1 MDGPDCCPCSPS
13 ASQARQR
20 SPGFALSPLSPLRHA
35 RFACLL
41 VVLMP
46 GARKLF
52 QTELGATLS
61 LAIPMMVGQFGQ
73 MLMGLTDTLVLGRV
87 GVVSLAAIG
96 FSNTLLGTLYVGGIG
111 VLAAVGIFAAQ
122 AHGAKL
128 DSAKVEVFRSA
139 FWLSLFVGT
148 AAAAIVVALLPVLSI
163 FGEPIPV
170 ETAARPYL
178 AIVGLSLIP
187 ALGSMSAKT
196 YCEALGKPVIP
207 TVILYVGV
215 ILNIALNLPLVFGWF
230 GLPALGL
237 IGSAIATLCARVF
250 VLIGIIGYA
259 LFLTRL
265 QWQALSVSGV
275 SWDKVFSLFR
285 VGLPIGCQY
294 VAEAGAFYFSAIMMG
309 WMGTV
314 SLAAH
319 QIVVTCAATTFMFP
333 LGISIAAGVRV
344 GHAVGSQAYSALRR
358 IALGA
363 LMVSVLIQGGF
374 AAIYLTLGHQVAL
387 LFTSQTDVVELASRL
402 MIITGIFQLADG
414 IQVTSAGCLRG
425 LADIRLPM
433 LIGIFCYW
441 AVAIPTGCIFAFSLR
456 TGPTGIWVGLAAGLF
471 VAALLLTWRLQTV
484 TGPGGQGRFVFGRTE
499 NFETT

>member
-1 MDGPDCCPCSPS
+1 
-13 ASQARQR
+13 
-20 SPGFALSPLSPLRHA
+20 
-35 RFACLL
+35 
-41 VVLMP
+41 MP
-46 GARKLF
+46 GPWKPF
-52 QTELGATLS
+52 QTELRATLS

-73 MLMGLTDTLVLGRV
+73 MLMGITDTLVLGRV
-87 GVVSLAAIG
+87 GVVQLAAIG

-128 DSAKVEVFRSA
+128 DSAKVEVFRA
-139 FWLSLFVGT
+139 ALWLSLFVGT
-148 AAAAIVVALLPVLSI
+148 AAAAVVIALLPVLNV
-163 FGEPIPV
+163 FGEPIRV
-170 ETAARPYL
+170 EMAARPYL
-178 AIVGLSLIP
+178 AIVGFSLIP

-207 TVILYVGV
+207 TAILYAGV

-237 IGSAIATLCARVF
+237 VGSAIATLSARIF
-250 VLIGIIGYA
+250 VLIGITGYS
-259 LFLTRL
+259 LFLTQLPWR
-265 QWQALSVSGV
+265 ALSVSGV
-275 SWDKVFSLFR
+275 SWDKMAQLFR
-285 VGLPIGCQY
+285 TGLPIGCQY

-314 SLAAH
+314 PLAAH

-358 IALGA
+358 IVLGA
-363 LMVSVLIQGGF
+363 LMVSIMIQGGF
-374 AAIYLTLGHQVAL
+374 AVIYLTLGHQVAL
-387 LFTSQTDVVELASRL
+387 LFTNQQEVVELASRL

-414 IQVTSAGCLRG
+414 VQVTSAGCLRG

-441 AVAIPTGCIFAFSLR
+441 AIAIPTAIIFAFPAH
-456 TGPTGIWVGLAAGLF
+456 TGPTGIWIGLAAGLF
-471 VAALLLTWRLQTV
+471 AAALFLTWRLQAM
-484 TGPGGQGRFVFGRTE
+484 TGPGRQGRFVLGRGE
-499 NFETT
+499 NVEVSRAD

>member
-1 MDGPDCCPCSPS
+1 
-13 ASQARQR
+13 
-20 SPGFALSPLSPLRHA
+20 
-35 RFACLL
+35 
-41 VVLMP
+41 MP
-46 GARKLF
+46 GLRKLF

-73 MLMGLTDTLVLGRV
+73 MLMGITDTLILGRV
-87 GVVSLAAIG
+87 GVVPIAAIG

-128 DSAKVEVFRSA
+128 ESAKVEVFRSA
-139 FWLSLFVGT
+139 FWLSLFVGIV
-148 AAAAIVVALLPVLSI
+148 AAAIVIALLPVLNV
-163 FGEPIPV
+163 FGEPVPV
-170 ETAARPYL
+170 EMAARPYL

-187 ALGSMSAKT
+187 ALASMSAKT

-207 TVILYVGV
+207 TVILYAGV

-230 GLPALGL
+230 GLPALG
-237 IGSAIATLCARVF
+237 IVGSAIATLCARIF
-250 VLIGIIGYA
+250 ILIGVIGYA

-275 SWDKVFSLFR
+275 SWDKVASLFR
-285 VGLPIGCQY
+285 IGLPIGCQY
-294 VAEAGAFYFSAIMMG
+294 VAEAGAFNFSAIMMG
-309 WMGTV
+309 WMGTIP
-314 SLAAH
+314 LAAH

-344 GHAVGSQAYSALRR
+344 GHAVGSQAYSSLRR
-358 IALGA
+358 IVLGA
-363 LMVSVLIQGGF
+363 LMVSVLIAFGF
-374 AAIYLTLGHQVAL
+374 AAIYLALGHQVAL
-387 LFTSQTDVVELASRL
+387 LFTNQKDVVDLAGRL
-402 MIITGIFQLADG
+402 MIIAGIFQLADG

-441 AVAIPTGCIFAFSLR
+441 TVAIPTGFIFAFPMQ
-456 TGPTGIWVGLAAGLF
+456 TGPTGIWIGLAAGLF
-471 VAALLLTWRLQTV
+471 VAALLLTWRLQAM
-484 TGPGGQGRFVFGRTE
+484 TGPGRQGRFVLGTTE
-499 NFETT
+499 NLKAS

>member
-1 MDGPDCCPCSPS
+1 MPW
-13 ASQARQR
+13 
-20 SPGFALSPLSPLRHA
+20 ALRIPATVPRRPLRHP

-41 VVLMP
+41 VVLMLGP
-46 GARKLF
+46 RKLF

-73 MLMGLTDTLVLGRV
+73 MLMGIIDTLVLGRV
-87 GVVSLAAIG
+87 GVVPLAAIG

-139 FWLSLFVGT
+139 FWLSLLVGIS
-148 AAAAIVVALLPVLSI
+148 AAAVVIALLPVLSV

-170 ETAARPYL
+170 EMAARPYL

-187 ALGSMSAKT
+187 ALGSMSVKT
-196 YCEALGKPVIP
+196 YCEALGKPVFP
-207 TVILYVGV
+207 TVILYAGV
-215 ILNIALNLPLVFGWF
+215 ILNIALNLPLVFGCF

-237 IGSAIATLCARVF
+237 VGSAIATLCARVF
-250 VLIGIIGYA
+250 ILIGIIGYA

-275 SWDKVFSLFR
+275 SWDKVANLFR

-294 VAEAGAFYFSAIMMG
+294 VAEAGAFNFSAIMMG
-309 WMGTV
+309 WMGTI

-344 GHAVGSQAYSALRR
+344 GHAVGSQAYSTLRR
-358 IALGA
+358 IVLGA
-363 LMVSVLIQGGF
+363 LSVSVLIAFGF
-374 AAIYLTLGHQVAL
+374 AAIYLALGHQVAL
-387 LFTSQTDVVELASRL
+387 LFTSQTEVVELASRL
-402 MIITGIFQLADG
+402 MIIAGIFQLADG

-433 LIGIFCYW
+433 VIGIFCYW
-441 AVAIPTGCIFAFSLR
+441 AVAIPTGFIFAFHVQ
-456 TGPTGIWVGLAAGLF
+456 TGPTGIWMGLAAGLF
-471 VAALLLTWRLQTV
+471 VAALLLTWRLQAM
-484 TGPGGQGRFVFGRTE
+484 TGPGRQGRFVFGRTE
-499 NFETT
+499 NVKAS

>member
-1 MDGPDCCPCSPS
+1 
-13 ASQARQR
+13 
-20 SPGFALSPLSPLRHA
+20 
-35 RFACLL
+35 
-41 VVLMP
+41 
-46 GARKLF
+46 
-52 QTELGATLS
+52 LGATLS

-128 DSAKVEVFRSA
+128 DRAKVEVLRSA

-148 AAAAIVVALLPVLSI
+148 AAAAVVIALLPALSV
-163 FGEPIPV
+163 FGEPVRV
-170 ETAARPYL
+170 EIAAKPYL
-178 AIVGLSLIP
+178 AIVGFSLIP

-196 YCEALGKPVIP
+196 YCEALGKPLIP
-207 TVILYVGV
+207 TAILYAGV

-237 IGSAIATLCARVF
+237 VGSAIATLCARVF
-250 VLIGIIGYA
+250 VLIGITGYS
-259 LFLTRL
+259 LFLTQLPWR
-265 QWQALSVSGV
+265 ALSASGV
-275 SWDKVFSLFR
+275 SWDKMAQLFR
-285 VGLPIGCQY
+285 TGLPIGCQY

-314 SLAAH
+314 PLAAH

-333 LGISIAAGVRV
+333 LGISIAAGVRI

-358 IALGA
+358 IVLGA
-363 LMVSVLIQGGF
+363 LMVSIMIQGGF
-374 AAIYLTLGHQVAL
+374 AVIYLTLGHQVAL
-387 LFTSQTDVVELASRL
+387 LFTNQQEVVELASRL

-441 AVAIPTGCIFAFSLR
+441 AVAIPTGFIFAFNLH
-456 TGPTGIWVGLAAGLF
+456 TGPTGIWIGLAAGLF
-471 VAALLLTWRLQTV
+471 VAALLLTCRLQAM
-484 TGPGGQGRFVFGRTE
+484 TGPGRQGRFVLGRTE
-499 NFETT
+499 NLETT

>member
-1 MDGPDCCPCSPS
+1 VSSSDPFRP
-13 ASQARQR
+13 
-20 SPGFALSPLSPLRHA
+20 FAVSLLCLRHW

-46 GARKLF
+46 GPRKLF

-61 LAIPMMVGQFGQ
+61 LAMPMMAGQFGQ
-73 MLMGLTDTLVLGRV
+73 MLMGLTDTLILGRV

-128 DSAKVEVFRSA
+128 ASAKVEVFRSA
-139 FWLSLFVGT
+139 FWLSLFIGT
-148 AAAAIVVALLPVLSI
+148 AAAAIVIALLPVLSV
-163 FGEPIPV
+163 FGEPVRV

-237 IGSAIATLCARVF
+237 VGSAIATFCARVF

-265 QWQALSVSGV
+265 KWQALSVSGV
-275 SWDKVFSLFR
+275 SWAKVASLFR

-309 WMGTV
+309 WMGTI

-344 GHAVGSQAYSALRR
+344 GHAVGSQAYSTLRR
-358 IALGA
+358 IVLGA
-363 LMVSVLIQGGF
+363 LMVSVLIAFGF
-374 AAIYLTLGHQVAL
+374 AAIYLALGHQVAL
-387 LFTSQTDVVELASRL
+387 LFTNQTEVVELASRL

-425 LADIRLPM
+425 LTDIRLPM

-441 AVAIPTGCIFAFSLR
+441 AVAIPTGCIFAFHLR
-456 TGPTGIWVGLAAGLF
+456 NGPTGIWIGLAAGLF
-471 VAALLLTWRLQTV
+471 VAALLLTWRLHAMTR
-484 TGPGGQGRFVFGRTE
+484 PGRQGRFVFARSE
-499 NFETT
+499 NLETT